1 MKQFLNDMLSAIV
14 FLVLYLTT
22 GNIVLAASAAIAMGV
37 LQIVW
42 LMLRRQKIDPMK
54 WMSLTLVIVFGG
66 ATLYFDDPRFFM
78 VKPSLGHFAVG
89 FLMLRRGWIGRY
101 LPSLAQ
107 AHLPQRMVDGW
118 GYAWATLMFF
128 LGAMN
133 IFIAINFSAEIW
145 GFYIVFVAMGAKL
158 AMFALQYWVFRRA
171 TIRRK
176 AAAEASVGQEI

>member
-1 MKQFLNDMLSAIV
+1 MKQFLNDMLSSIIFV
-14 FLVLYLTT
+14 ILFLTT
-22 GNIVLAASAAIAMGV
+22 GNVVLAAGTAMFMGV
-37 LQIVW
+37 FQIVW
-42 LMLRRQKIDPMK
+42 LMLRGQKIDPMK
-54 WMSLTLVIVFGG
+54 WMSLTLVIVFGV

-101 LPSLAQ
+101 LPSLAK

>member
-101 LPSLAQ
+101 LPSLAK
-107 AHLPQRMVDGW
+107 AHLPQSMVDGW
-118 GYAWATLMFF
+118 GYAWAALMFF
-128 LGAMN
+128 LGGMN
-133 IFIAINFSAEIW
+133 IFIAINFSPEIW

-158 AMFALQYWVFRRA
+158 AMFGLQYLVFRRV

-176 AAAEASVGQEI
+176 TAAEAEIAQEA